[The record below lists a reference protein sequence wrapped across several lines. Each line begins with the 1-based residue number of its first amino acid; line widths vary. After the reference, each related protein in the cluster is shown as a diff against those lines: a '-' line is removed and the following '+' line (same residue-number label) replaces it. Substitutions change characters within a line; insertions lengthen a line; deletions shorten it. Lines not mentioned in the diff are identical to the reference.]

1 MPTFGAQADPTSGC
15 RTAWAG
21 VSAAYFSRSCKT
33 LGLFPSPL
41 EKLQLGEMISIPAC
55 PIVSYLFTLLSA
67 PDASPAF

>member
-1 MPTFGAQADPTSGC
+1 MPTFGAQADLSRCKT
-15 RTAWAG
+15 TVAG
-21 VSAAYFSRSCKT
+21 VSAAYFSSSCKT
-33 LGLFPSPL
+33 LGLSPSPL